1 MSDFGRKTITI
12 VEIDQDLCVNTYGV
26 APCNAAIGVTGSR
39 KCFNTR
45 STCQDLENY
54 ALGDPLTLRFA
65 KPDSDVPDDMY
76 IIPSVQS
83 VSTSPTRINIGG
95 RQGQDKPFGRRAQ
108 ITIAFH
114 DHPHSDNI
122 VDPYL
127 SERDYDP
134 LTRSTFWAKWIR
146 RNPFWNKRSIRII
159 EGYVGQVYADMQR
172 RHYLIE
178 NIAGPDSK
186 GRVTVTARDVLTLV
200 DDSKAQAPSLS
211 NGVLRDP
218 VTSSS
223 TTVYITGAPLIEYT
237 KNGVNAVRIGD
248 EVMRYSSITD
258 LGVDGLRLNTVTRGT
273 DNTQAQDHEAGD
285 TVQACLEYIGERPD
299 LAAYDL
305 IVNQA
310 GVNPDF
316 IIETDWAQEAVTWL
330 GSIAVT
336 RLLTEPI
343 GINQLL
349 GELCEQTL
357 IYIWWDERTQLINF
371 KAVRPEIGNVP
382 MITEDANLIQNQTSL
397 STKPELRSSEIWV
410 SFLPLTPVG
419 SRKSREQY
427 RRTRA
432 RIDPTA
438 ASEFEYGERRV
449 YEVFSDWLSTEAQV
463 DLLTFRLLARYRRN
477 LRFMKFEVDAKDRD
491 ILDVGQVFDVR
502 YKGFT
507 DDTGEVTAIR
517 YQVISAHESPPGER
531 VIIEAQ
537 QFDFDIEGRFGLW
550 MADDAPL
557 YGDATDIEKDAG
569 MWWANDDG
577 LVGDN
582 EDGYTWS

>member
-1 MSDFGRKTITI
+1 MSDFGRKTVTI
-12 VEIDQDLCVNTYGV
+12 VEIDQDLCENVYGES
-26 APCNAAIGVTGSR
+26 PCTAQVGVTGIR

-45 STCQDLENY
+45 NTCQDVENY
-54 ALGDPLTLRFA
+54 ALGEPLTLRFA
-65 KPDSDVPDDMY
+65 RPDTDVPHDIY
-76 IIPSVQS
+76 IIPSVDS
-83 VSTSPTRINIGG
+83 VRTSPTRINVGG

-108 ITIAFH
+108 ITITFN

-127 SERDYDP
+127 EERNYDP

-146 RNPFWNKRSIRII
+146 RNPFWNKRRIRLI
-159 EGYVGQVYADMQR
+159 EGYVGQAYEDMQR

-178 NIAGPDSK
+178 NVAGPDSRGK
-186 GRVTVTARDVLTLV
+186 VTITARDVLTLV
-200 DDSKAQAPSLS
+200 DDDKAQAPSLS
-211 NGVLRDP
+211 RGVLRD
-218 VTSSS
+218 SINNSE
-223 TTVYITGAPLIEYT
+223 TTVFIEGAPISEYT
-237 KNGVNAVRIGD
+237 KNGVNAVRVGD
-248 EVMRYSSITD
+248 EVMRYASITD
-258 LGVDGLRLNTVTRGT
+258 LGEDGLQLNTVTRGS
-273 DNTQAQDHEAGD
+273 DNTQAQAHDSGD
-285 TVQACLEYIGERPD
+285 TVQACLEYVNERPD

-310 GVNPDF
+310 GVDPDF
-316 IIETDWAQEAVTWL
+316 IIQADWAQEAITWL

-371 KAVRPEIGNVP
+371 KAVRPELGQLP
-382 MITEDANLIQNQTSL
+382 MITEDANLIQNKTSL
-397 STKPELRSSEIWV
+397 KTKPELRASEIWV

-432 RIDPTA
+432 RISETS
-438 ASEFEYGERRV
+438 ASEFEFAERRV

-477 LRFMKFEVDAKDRD
+477 LRFMEFEIDAKDRD
-491 ILDVGQVFDVR
+491 ILDVSQVFDVM

-507 DDTGEVTAIR
+507 DDTGQVTPIR

-537 QFDFDIEGRFGLW
+537 QFDFDIDGRFGTW
-550 MADDAPL
+550 MVDDAPG
-557 YGDATDIEKDAG
+557 YGDATPSERQAG
-569 MWWANDDG
+569 MWWTNDDG
-577 LVGDN
+577 TVGDDEN
-582 EDGYTWS
+582 GYTWS